1 MKSFHL
7 ALAVAALLPASAMA
21 QEMYYGGGLAYSSMT
36 SDKVRGGSGTSEL
49 STGMVSLIVGQRFA
63 AGDAAFW
70 AWEANADLSFGAKA
84 KNPDTG
90 YECAQ
95 GSSGSY
101 LCGHDATLRLVGIYG
116 AEVAQGTE
124 IFGSFGLAVLAGENS
139 VNTNAVDSGMHS
151 GMTVGL
157 GLNQT
162 LANGM
167 TLRGEVIY
175 DHFTKDNYDIPVSGN
190 ISEVDATTFRLSL
203 LRRF

>member
-1 MKSFHL
+1 MKILPL
-7 ALAVAALLPASAMA
+7 ALAIAAALPASAMA

-36 SDKVRGGSGTSEL
+36 SDRVLGGSGTSEL
-49 STGMVSLIVGQRFA
+49 KTGMVSMIVGQRFA
-63 AGDAAFW
+63 AGDSAFW

-84 KNPDTG
+84 ENPDTG
-90 YECAQ
+90 LECAL
-95 GSSGSY
+95 GASGSY

-116 AEVAQGTE
+116 APVGQGTE
-124 IFGSFGLAVLAGENS
+124 IFGSFGLAVLVGETA
-139 VNTNAVDSGMHS
+139 VDTDEVDSGMHS

-157 GLNQT
+157 GLSHA

-175 DHFTKDNYDIPVSGN
+175 DHFTKDNYDVPVSGN